1 MQDGMLLGVLLFV
14 AGALLGGGAVFGLM
28 GRYERERT
36 ILHQIIGRYQQVIEE
51 QRETIPEEEM

>member
-1 MQDGMLLGVLLFV
+1 MLLGVLLFV